1 MTAEAEIRAGER
13 FEFGDN
19 WRSFLSVL
27 DEERIA
33 AAEASLVDMLE
44 SADLTDKRF
53 LDVGSGS
60 GLFSLAARRLG
71 AHVHSFDYDTQSV
84 ACTAELRR
92 RYFPD
97 DENWIVEQGSVL
109 DEAFLSTLGTFDIVY
124 SWGVLHHTGAMWKAL
139 NNVAPLVA
147 DNGKLFISIY
157 NDQGLI
163 SAYWTRVKRL
173 YCTSSPV
180 IRWVI
185 LAGVGGYA
193 TLGSAAARLAKRWL
207 SSGSKTVR
215 RKPARGMST
224 FHDLQ
229 DWVGG
234 YPFEVAKPEAI
245 LDVYRAQGFM
255 LLRLTTCGGR
265 TGCNQFVF
273 RRLSP
278 QSIEASGVAASAAA
292 RSA

>member
-1 MTAEAEIRAGER
+1 MIAEAEIRAGER

-19 WRSFLSVL
+19 WQSFLSVL

-33 AAEASLVDMLE
+33 AAEASLADMLE
-44 SADLTDKRF
+44 SADLTNKRF

-71 AHVHSFDYDTQSV
+71 AHVHSFDYDPQSV
-84 ACTAELRR
+84 ACTAQLRR

-97 DENWIVEQGSVL
+97 DEDWIVQQGSVL
-109 DEAFLSTLGTFDIVY
+109 DEAFLSTLGTFDVVY

-139 NNVAPLVA
+139 NNVAPLVG

-157 NDQGLI
+157 NDQDFI
-163 SAYWTRVKRL
+163 SAYWARVKRL

-180 IRWVI
+180 VRWMI
-185 LAGVGGYA
+185 LATVGAYA
-193 TLGSAAARLAKRWL
+193 KLGSAAVRLARRRL
-207 SSGSKTVR
+207 SGSESAT
-215 RKPARGMST
+215 RKPARGMSA
-224 FHDLQ
+224 FHDLR

-234 YPFEVAKPEAI
+234 YPFEVATPEAI
-245 LDVYRAQGFM
+245 FDVYRAKGFM
-255 LLRLTTCGGR
+255 LLRLSTCGGR
-265 TGCNQFVF
+265 LGCNQFVF
-273 RRLSP
+273 QRLSP
-278 QSIEASGVAASAAA
+278 WWIEAGGVAANATA